1 MLARRPVAEI
11 SAGPDGAGTDPS
23 GPGPLPAAEVFVGTE
38 AALHRLESADVVAF
52 LDFDQELLAPR
63 YRAAEEALALL
74 VLASRLLGGR
84 RGSGRLLI
92 QTRLPHHEVVQ
103 AALLGDPARVAG
115 AELARR
121 RLLRYPP
128 MGALA
133 TVSGAGA
140 PEFMARLGV
149 PAGVEVLGPSD
160 GQWLLRADE
169 HAPLLDAVAATAR
182 PAGRLRIA
190 VDPLRP

>member
-1 MLARRPVAEI
+1 M
-11 SAGPDGAGTDPS
+11 
-23 GPGPLPAAEVFVGTE
+23 GTE

-63 YRAAEEALALL
+63 YRAAEEALGLL

-84 RGSGRLLI
+84 RGSGRLLV

-103 AALLGDPARVAG
+103 AALLGDPARVAD

-121 RLLRYPP
+121 QLLRYPP
-128 MGALA
+128 LGVLA

-140 PEFMARLGV
+140 PEFMARLGS
-149 PAGVEVLGPSD
+149 PPGVEALGPSD

-169 HAPLLDAVAATAR
+169 HAPLLDALAATPR
-182 PAGRLRIA
+182 PPGRLRIA